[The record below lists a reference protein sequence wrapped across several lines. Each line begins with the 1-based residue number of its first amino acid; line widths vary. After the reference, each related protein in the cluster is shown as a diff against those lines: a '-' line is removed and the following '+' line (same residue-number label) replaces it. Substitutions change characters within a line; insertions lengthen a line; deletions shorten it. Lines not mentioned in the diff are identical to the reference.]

1 MDLPNVDISSLK
13 KALSES
19 TSAMQASQISREIET
34 AQRFATAQ
42 ARENARRNAI
52 LEEGAR
58 ANIEQVGLLEKQLEE
73 VKLQNI
79 QLRENYALLKD
90 LYDRAKQDA
99 EESAKDVKKNRVFG
113 WVTFAV
119 GTFIGI
125 AGVVL
130 GIIF

>member
-1 MDLPNVDISSLK
+1 MDLLNVDISSLK

-19 TSAMQASQISREIET
+19 TSAMQASQIL
-34 AQRFATAQ
+34 ATAQ

-52 LEEGAR
+52 LEEGAK

-99 EESAKDVKKNRVFG
+99 EESAKDAKKNRIFG

-125 AGVVL
+125 VGVVF

>member
-1 MDLPNVDISSLK
+1 MSKFDLTGFNNAIANS
-13 KALSES
+13 ARQMAEIE
-19 TSAMQASQISREIET
+19 SAMNYINTARIEREAEKH
-34 AQRFATAQ
+34 
-42 ARENARRNAI
+42 NAI
-52 LEEGAR
+52 LQTAEFTGQQKE
-58 ANIEQVGLLEKQLEE
+58 LLEKQLEE
-73 VKLQNI
+73 VKQQNI

-99 EESAKDVKKNRVFG
+99 EESAKDAKKNRIFG
-113 WVTFAV
+113 WVSFAV